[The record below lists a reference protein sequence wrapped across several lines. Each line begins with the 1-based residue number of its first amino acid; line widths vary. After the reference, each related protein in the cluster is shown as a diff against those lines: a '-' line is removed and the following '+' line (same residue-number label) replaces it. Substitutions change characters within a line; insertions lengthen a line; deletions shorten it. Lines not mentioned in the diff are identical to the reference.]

1 MNIRYFRF
9 DCPTN
14 IQVSIAI
21 KMGMYSTLKTD
32 FSATSLPGFHRSV
45 CNFIIRNQIRVAS
58 QIFLSFTYGES
69 AEVTGILADIGV
81 VNVSCD
87 DVTDNIAVD
96 FLSQSV
102 GMVKYV
108 MQTVSS

>member
-1 MNIRYFRF
+1 
-9 DCPTN
+9 
-14 IQVSIAI
+14 
-21 KMGMYSTLKTD
+21 MGMNTTLKTD

-45 CNFIIRNQIRVAS
+45 CNFIIGNQIRFTS
-58 QIFLSFTYGES
+58 QIFLSFTFGES
-69 AEVTGILADIGV
+69 TEVTGIFADIGV